1 MNNFLKIQEKN
12 KAAILQFLL
21 ILIFLTSTQYSFSQ
35 AKYPSRPIK
44 IVSTFATGTISDITL
59 RTVGQKL
66 GVRLNTQIVIENQ
79 TGAGGINAAK
89 SVLSSAH
96 DGYTLALLSNS
107 TAISVSLFKNLSFD
121 PLQDFSPVIG
131 ISDFTNV
138 FASNYAKNQSLKT
151 IMERAKSKPG
161 ELNIG
166 TTAIGSSNHLTAA
179 LFKSMTGLNFTV
191 IPYRSPSDL
200 LIAIQR
206 NDVDMIIQSYGA
218 IKEAILNKQILPLG
232 ITSAKRNSSATQIP
246 TLQELGIEN
255 FEVVSWNGLFAP
267 KNTPREILAQLGTEI
282 SETLKDQDLVKKLND
297 LGVETRPL
305 SQEELAYRMKSDIT
319 KWAKVINDAGIE
331 KQ

>member
-44 IVSTFATGTISDITL
+44 IVSPFATGTISDITL

-138 FASNYAKNQSLKT
+138 FASNYVKNQSLKT

>member
-1 MNNFLKIQEKN
+1 MLNTLKMREKTN
-12 KAAILQFLL
+12 LFILHFLL
-21 ILIFLTSTQYSFSQ
+21 ILICVLATQASFSQ
-35 AKYPSRPIK
+35 AKYPARPIK
-44 IVSTFATGTISDITL
+44 IVSPFAAGTISDITL

-66 GVRLNTQIVIENQ
+66 GLRLNTQIVIENQ

-121 PLQDFSPVIG
+121 PIQDFTPVIG

-138 FASNYAKNQSLKT
+138 FASNYSKNQSLKT
-151 IMERAKSKPG
+151 LMERAKSKPG
-161 ELNIG
+161 DLNIG

-179 LFKSMTGLNFTV
+179 LFKSITGLNFTV

-206 NDVDMIIQSYGA
+206 NDVDLIIQSYGA
-218 IKEAILNKQILPLG
+218 IKEALLNKQILALG
-232 ITSAKRNSSATQIP
+232 ITSAKRNPSAPQIP
-246 TLQELGIEN
+246 TLQELGIES

-267 KNTPREILAQLGTEI
+267 KNTPREILSLLGIEI
-282 SETLKDQDLVKKLND
+282 LETLKDQELVKKLND

-305 SQEELAYRMKSDIT
+305 SQEELSHRMKSDIA
-319 KWAKVINDAGIE
+319 KWAKVISDAGIE